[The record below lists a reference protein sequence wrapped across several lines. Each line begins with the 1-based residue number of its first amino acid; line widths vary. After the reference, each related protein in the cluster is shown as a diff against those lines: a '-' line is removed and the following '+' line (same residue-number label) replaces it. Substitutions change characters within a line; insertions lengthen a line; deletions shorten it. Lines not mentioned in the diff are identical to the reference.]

1 VSKDF
6 DAAARHCW
14 AMAERVG
21 TRIAELPFKARDAA
35 LAGTERCFR
44 EAGSE
49 QGVGG
54 QQLESIVDIQMRAIR
69 QVVADID
76 GSGKRSDAVTRRKP

>member
-1 VSKDF
+1 VSEDF
-6 DAAARHCW
+6 DAVAHHCW
-14 AMAERVG
+14 AMAQRVG
-21 TRIAELPFKARDAA
+21 MKIAELPVKVRDAA

-54 QQLESIVDIQMRAIR
+54 QQLESLVDIQMRAIR